1 MLAGMCKLKNLQT
14 LSDFVL
20 DKQTTQRIGE
30 LKELQHLR
38 RSLKISRVGNVKGNA
53 LEADI
58 MSNKENLNLLF
69 LIWGRGYDA
78 SNHDPENDREVLNK
92 LQLIIRFYGGLTF
105 PGWLGDSYFSKL
117 SRIASIA
124 AYCHHLGNYPP
135 LKELHVLGM
144 NNVVEID
151 SEFYDNDTC
160 GSAPFRSLQE
170 LHLEDML
177 EWEKWS
183 YYDGSRGNTTIMF
196 PNLRE
201 LELRNCPKLTEILPL
216 EKLQSRESVKL
227 NGLESFSGSLAHV
240 ESECPQFLSLTSLEI
255 VECPNF
261 VCFPDGEMDA
271 PKLEELLI
279 YRCKKLRSLPEQ
291 MHTLLLSLQKLM
303 VIGCPEVES
312 FPQGGLASNIQDL
325 FFGVL

>member
-1 MLAGMCKLKNLQT
+1 MPAGMCKLKNLQT

-20 DKQTTQRIGE
+20 DKQTAQRIGE

-38 RSLKISRVGNVKGNA
+38 RSLKISGVGNVKGNA

-69 LIWGRGYDA
+69 LIWGRAYDA
-78 SNHDPENDREVLNK
+78 S
-92 LQLIIRFYGGLTF
+92 
-105 PGWLGDSYFSKL
+105 WLGDPYFSKL
-117 SRIASIA
+117 SRIA
-124 AYCHHLGNYPP
+124 LGDCKHCCLLPP
-135 LKELHVLGM
+135 LGQLPSLKELHVLGM
-144 NNVVEID
+144 NNVVEIG
-151 SEFYDNDTC
+151 SEFYGNDTC

-216 EKLQSRESVKL
+216 EKLQSLESVKL

-240 ESECPQFLSLTSLEI
+240 ESKCPKFLSLVHLEM
-255 VECPNF
+255 VDRPNF
-261 VCFPDGEMDA
+261 VCFLDGGMDA

-279 YRCKKLRSLPEQ
+279 DRCKKLRSLPEQ
-291 MHTLLLSLQKLM
+291 MHTLLPSLQKLM

-312 FPQGGLASNIQDL
+312 FRQGRLASNIQHL
-325 FFGVL
+325 FS